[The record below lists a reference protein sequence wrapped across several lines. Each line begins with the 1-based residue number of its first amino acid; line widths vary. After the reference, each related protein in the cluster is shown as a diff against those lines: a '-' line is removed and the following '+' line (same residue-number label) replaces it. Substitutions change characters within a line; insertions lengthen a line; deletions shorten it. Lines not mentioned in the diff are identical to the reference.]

1 METVSGVNNWKLV
14 IRREAAGVTLLRAV
28 TCDERAALPEELF
41 GLPVTALG
49 DHALA
54 PTAGEAEGEA
64 VQVTCGPVAADA
76 EWNNRNLRE
85 LTLPP
90 ALRRVG
96 DYALMNCVGLKTLR
110 LWDGVT
116 FWGGGAL
123 MNCRALDTFH
133 LTRTGEQGESLA
145 YFADELSRELDVTIT
160 EPDGQTVR
168 LLFPE
173 YMEVYEE
180 NCPAHHFDYNI
191 YGAGYPYHHCFRQK
205 KLTMKEYDGLWRSY
219 LGMEHKDGA
228 ALRLAW
234 WRLRYPVELTEQAER
249 RYTAYLRDHTDE
261 AVRWLLAQRDP
272 AGLRFLLAR
281 TEPTRELLSGAC
293 ALAREEGAPEALAI
307 LLEEQHKRFP
317 SGMDRTF
324 DL

>member
-123 MNCRALDTFH
+123 MNCRTLDTFH

-173 YMEVYEE
+173 YMEVY
-180 NCPAHHFDYNI
+180 
-191 YGAGYPYHHCFRQK
+191 
-205 KLTMKEYDGLWRSY
+205 
-219 LGMEHKDGA
+219 
-228 ALRLAW
+228 
-234 WRLRYPVELTEQAER
+234 
-249 RYTAYLRDHTDE
+249 
-261 AVRWLLAQRDP
+261 
-272 AGLRFLLAR
+272 
-281 TEPTRELLSGAC
+281 
-293 ALAREEGAPEALAI
+293 
-307 LLEEQHKRFP
+307 
-317 SGMDRTF
+317 
-324 DL
+324 

>member
-219 LGMEHKDGA
+219 LGMEHDDGA

-234 WRLRYPVELTEQAER
+234 WRLRDPVHGLSPGPRGRGGALAAGGAGPR
-249 RYTAYLRDHTDE
+249 GAAVPAGADGAHAGA
-261 AVRWLLAQRDP
+261 AVRRLRPGPGGGRPGGAGDLAGGAAQALP
-272 AGLRFLLAR
+272 LR
-281 TEPTRELLSGAC
+281 PG
-293 ALAREEGAPEALAI
+293 
-307 LLEEQHKRFP
+307 Q
-317 SGMDRTF
+317 

>member
-14 IRREAAGVTLLRAV
+14 IRREAAGITLLRAV
-28 TCDERAALPEELF
+28 TCDAQAALPETLF

-49 DHALA
+49 NHALC
-54 PTAGEAEGEA
+54 PTAREAQGEE
-64 VQVTCGPVAADA
+64 VRITCGPQTGDPAWD
-76 EWNNRNLRE
+76 NHGLRA

-90 ALRRVG
+90 TLERVG
-96 DYALMNCVGLKTLR
+96 DYALLNCDGLKTLT
-110 LWDGVT
+110 LHDDIC

-123 MNCRALDTFH
+123 MNCRSLDTFH

-145 YFADELSRELDVTIT
+145 YFADELSRELDVTIRET
-160 EPDGQTVR
+160 DGQTAR

-173 YMEVYEE
+173 FLEVYEE

-205 KLTMKEYDGLWRSY
+205 KLQFKDYDNLWRGY
-219 LGMEHKDGA
+219 LGMEHEA
-228 ALRLAW
+228 NCALRLAW
-234 WRLRYPVELTEQAER
+234 WRLRYPLELTDKAEGA
-249 RYTAYLRDHTDE
+249 YVAYLHAHTED
-261 AVRWLLAQRDP
+261 AVRWLLCEKDTV
-272 AGLRFLLAR
+272 GLALLLKL
-281 TEPTRELLSGAC
+281 TEPDRE
-293 ALAREEGAPEALAI
+293 ALAAACEEARAADAAEAVAI

-317 SGMDRTF
+317 AGLNKNF